1 MTLVRRSHIRSC
13 LAAAAASCI
22 VALAAAPA
30 ATAAP
35 AHAHI
40 ADPADDVPYSFETQ
54 PDLTAIDVAWTDH
67 LVIQATYA
75 APPPS
80 PDLSLLVSA
89 AARAELDPDVERC
102 DPDMADSFTV
112 EADANGATFSDP
124 YIEGTLTAPPVWQG
138 TTVAYT
144 FSSPTLVRKFN
155 TNGSNPFV
163 CLDGAA
169 QDDWFYGAFDGKRIK
184 LTEEAAEQGVRSEL
198 GRRYGS
204 AAESRAQA
212 RCLARGKRRA
222 TSDFVASWWCG
233 FQAPVNRRTV
243 AIGQMSI
250 VLIDGVPE
258 TSDYFVKKFPR
269 GTRECGTTDF
279 SGKWLI
285 APFPENFGGASM
297 SVWAKRTGCRTAR
310 RVARYGRRAGF
321 RCRVTRTGYEFLAE
335 RCRGRGGR
343 IVWYETG
350 A

>member
-1 MTLVRRSHIRSC
+1 MAIPRLSHIRTS
-13 LAAAAASCI
+13 LAAAGACV
-22 VALAAAPA
+22 VALTAAPV

-40 ADPADDVPYSFETQ
+40 ADPADDVPYSFDAQ
-54 PDLTAIDVAWTDH
+54 ADLTAIDVTWTDQ
-67 LVIQATYA
+67 LVVQATYV

-89 AARAELDPDVERC
+89 AARSELDPDVERC

-112 EADANGATFSDP
+112 DADVDGATFSDP

-138 TTVAYT
+138 TTVTYT
-144 FSSPTLVRKFN
+144 FSSPTLARKYN
-155 TNGSNPFV
+155 TNGSDPFA
-163 CLDGAA
+163 CLDGRA

-184 LTEEAAEQGVRSEL
+184 LTATAAEEGVGREL

-204 AAESRAQA
+204 TAQSRAQA

-222 TSDFVASWWCG
+222 TSEVAASRWCG
-233 FQAPVNRRTV
+233 FRAPVNRRTV

-250 VLIDGVPE
+250 FLADGVPE
-258 TSDYFVKKFPR
+258 AGEYLVRKFPR

-279 SGKWLI
+279 TGKWLL
-285 APFPENFGGASM
+285 APFPESFGGASM
-297 SVWAKRTGCRTAR
+297 AVWAKRTRCRTAR
-310 RVARYGRRAGF
+310 RLALHGRRAGF
-321 RCRVTRTGYEFLAE
+321 RCRVTESGYEYLAE

>member
-1 MTLVRRSHIRSC
+1 MTLAGRTQIRSC
-13 LAAAAASCI
+13 LTAAAAACI

-40 ADPADDVPYSFETQ
+40 PDPPDDVPYSFAAQ
-54 PDLTAIDVAWTDH
+54 PDLTAIDVTWTDH
-67 LVIQATYA
+67 LVVQATYA

-80 PDLSLLVSA
+80 PDLSLLVSP
-89 AARAELDPDVERC
+89 AARAELDPGVERC
-102 DPDMADSFTV
+102 DPAMAGSFTV
-112 EADANGATFSDP
+112 EANANGATFSDP
-124 YIEGTLTAPPVWQG
+124 YIEGTLTAPPVWLG
-138 TTVAYT
+138 TTVTYT
-144 FSSPTLVRKFN
+144 FSSPTLVRKYN
-155 TNGSNPFV
+155 TNGVDPFA

-169 QDDWFYGAFDGKRIK
+169 HADSFYGAFDGKRIK
-184 LTEEAAEQGVRSEL
+184 LTAEAAEEGVRREL

-204 AAESRAQA
+204 AAESGAQP

-222 TSDFVASWWCG
+222 TSDFVASRWCG
-233 FQAPVNRRTV
+233 FRAPVNGRTV

-250 VLIDGVPE
+250 ILIDGVPQ
-258 TSDYFVKKFPR
+258 TSAYFAKKLPR

-279 SGKWLI
+279 SGKWLM
-285 APFPENFGGASM
+285 APFPESFGGASM

-310 RVARYGRRAGF
+310 RLARHGRRAGF
-321 RCRVTRTGYEFLAE
+321 RCRVTRTGHEFHAE